1 MEERLRDPGLPCD
14 LGHPQRVRAV
24 ADDDSAGRLEDVGD
38 AVAGTGSTDR
48 GGVAH
53 RLVSSPIGAQDVIL
67 TVRSVDVPGGTECA
81 RSWTS
86 TQRARRSP
94 RSRTRSTEGWTL
106 PAGWYADEGV
116 WALER
121 DRIFAATWQYAG
133 RADQVRS
140 PGSFFASRAGHIPVV
155 VVRGPRGRAA
165 GLRQRL
171 PAPRASGRR
180 AARAAA
186 RRSQCPYHAWTYDLD
201 GSLRRA
207 PRAER
212 EEGFDPTGLSLLP
225 VSVDTWGPFVFVNPD
240 AEAAPLADTLGA
252 LPELVAESGVDLG
265 DVRFHSH
272 HEWEIKSNWKV
283 AIENFLECYH
293 CPTAHPGFS
302 KVIDVDPDAYL
313 LTVGAAYSS
322 QVGQVRESALAGN
335 GKAPYVPRGSVTQ
348 AQYHFIWPNTTIS
361 IEAGPPNIA
370 IERWVPTGLRTTAEV
385 TDYYFGAGR
394 PRGADPGSHRLRDA
408 GRRGGSRALRVGPA
422 GARQQR
428 GSPGAAHARRASS

>member
-1 MEERLRDPGLPCD
+1 MREEPDV
-14 LGHPQRVRAV
+14 HATS
-24 ADDDSAGRLEDVGD
+24 SAIP
-38 AVAGTGSTDR
+38 AIAN
-48 GGVAH
+48 
-53 RLVSSPIGAQDVIL
+53 PIA
-67 TVRSVDVPGGTECA
+67 
-81 RSWTS
+81 
-86 TQRARRSP
+86 
-94 RSRTRSTEGWTL
+94 EGWTL
-106 PAGWYADEGV
+106 PAGWYADDAV
-116 WALER
+116 WARER

-133 RADQVRS
+133 RADQVEE
-140 PGSFFASRAGHIPVV
+140 PGSFLVSRAGHIPVAI
-155 VVRGPRGRAA
+155 VRGREGTLRGFVNVCRHR
-165 GLRQRL
+165 GH
-171 PAPRASGRR
+171 PVVSGEGRR
-180 AARAAA
+180 ETL
-186 RRSQCPYHAWTYDLD
+186 QCPYHAWTYDLD

-225 VSVDTWGPFVFVNPD
+225 VAVDTWGPFVFVNPD
-240 AEAAPLADTLGA
+240 VEAAPLADTLGA
-252 LPELVAESGVDLG
+252 LPELIAESGVDLG
-265 DVRFHSH
+265 DLRFHSH

-313 LTVGAAYSS
+313 LTIGAAYSS

-385 TDYYFGAGR
+385 TDYYFGPDVPESQIQEVIEFGTQV
-394 PRGADPGSHRLRDA
+394 GEEDLVLCESVQQGLD
-408 GRRGGSRALRVGPA
+408 SRAVPQGRLMRESEQLIHDFQTKVAEALVG
-422 GARQQR
+422 
-428 GSPGAAHARRASS
+428 